1 MLPEDCICSANEVP
15 LVMNI
20 KFKCIHCPELGGVN
34 YYKRHSIMG
43 QSLSRN
49 GESVHIILLP
59 FIASLLGCGVHE
71 LEVRIS
77 SRDSVM
83 VVNSRVTQK
92 GWPGTRGGPA
102 ML

>member
-1 MLPEDCICSANEVP
+1 
-15 LVMNI
+15 
-20 KFKCIHCPELGGVN
+20 
-34 YYKRHSIMG
+34 MG

-59 FIASLLGCGVHE
+59 FIASLLGYGVHE

-77 SRDSVM
+77 SRDSVT

-92 GWPGTRGGPA
+92 GWPGARGGQCYEEQRRIWY
-102 ML
+102 LLCLTL